1 MWADVHMW
9 AEVNNIDAANVTGN
23 LIIVTECKIGVF
35 FKKK

>member
-9 AEVNNIDAANVTGN
+9 ADVNNIDAANVTGN
-23 LIIVTECKIGVF
+23 LIVTECKIGVF